1 MRYTSGMPLLQRTS
15 LAVPLVHY
23 IAGFYPDRLREEI
36 EAATPALALHATR
49 LGTEVLLA
57 EERGLRFSQAVIHA
71 DFPLMERVYFGLQAL
86 LQHRLTPEL
95 RDAVNAM
102 IQHGIEGGFDSAREL
117 IFAVAMHRD
126 DPDAAMCRFL
136 LWGSVRLN
144 LLLASW
150 DDPEVQASGALDAME
165 DRAEEVLR
173 ELLQMPNH
181 IFQEDVR
188 PLNVLVAEMLL
199 HTGKEV
205 RERIATAMGQLGGE
219 LTRIVTNAEALTL
232 VRQLDDR
239 HAVLFQPG
247 PFEGQPGST
256 QIARR
261 YPMQHPSPN
270 ALEQTKS
277 RFLKKWDP
285 VTNSPPDDRFIDV
298 LRTAQGA
305 R

>member
-1 MRYTSGMPLLQRTS
+1 MRYTSGMPLIQRTS

-23 IAGFYPDRLREEI
+23 IAGLYPDGLRKEI

-57 EERGLRFSQAVIHA
+57 EEQGLRFSQAVIHP

-144 LLLASW
+144 LLVASW

-165 DRAEEVLR
+165 DRAEGVLR

-205 RERIATAMGQLGGE
+205 REHG
-219 LTRIVTNAEALTL
+219 
-232 VRQLDDR
+232 D
-239 HAVLFQPG
+239 G
-247 PFEGQPGST
+247 P
-256 QIARR
+256 ARR
-261 YPMQHPSPN
+261 
-270 ALEQTKS
+270 
-277 RFLKKWDP
+277 
-285 VTNSPPDDRFIDV
+285 
-298 LRTAQGA
+298 
-305 R
+305 

>member
-1 MRYTSGMPLLQRTS
+1 MLVQRTS

-23 IAGFYPDRLREEI
+23 IAGFYPDRLRQEI
-36 EAATPALALHATR
+36 EDASPILALHATR

-57 EERGLRFSQAVIHA
+57 EEQGLRFSQAVIHP
-71 DFPLMERVYFGLQAL
+71 DFPLMERVYFGLQAV

-102 IQHGIEGGFDSAREL
+102 IQHGIEGGLDSAREL
-117 IFAVAMHRD
+117 LFAVATHQN
-126 DPDAAMCRFL
+126 DPDASMCRFF
-136 LWGSVRLN
+136 LWAGIRLN
-144 LLLASW
+144 LLVASW

-165 DRAEEVLR
+165 DRAEEALR
-173 ELLQMPNH
+173 ELLQVPDV
-181 IFQEDVR
+181 IFREDVR

-199 HTGKEV
+199 RTGAEV
-205 RERIATAMGQLGGE
+205 RERMDLAMAQYAEEMTQLM
-219 LTRIVTNAEALTL
+219 TNAEALTL

-270 ALEQTKS
+270 ALEQTRS
-277 RFLKKWDP
+277 RFLKKRDK
-285 VTNSPPDDRFIDV
+285 RFY
-298 LRTAQGA
+298 
-305 R
+305 

>member
-1 MRYTSGMPLLQRTS
+1 MIQRTS

-23 IAGFYPDRLREEI
+23 VTGFFPDRLREEI

-57 EERGLRFSQAVIHA
+57 EEQGLRFSQAVVHS
-71 DFPLMERVYFGLQAL
+71 DFPLMERVYFGLQAM

-102 IQHGIEGGFDSAREL
+102 IQHGIEGGFDSAREML
-117 IFAVAMHRD
+117 VAVATNRD
-126 DPDAAMCRFL
+126 DPDSAMCRFL
-136 LWGSVRLN
+136 LWVSVRIN
-144 LLLASW
+144 LLVASW
-150 DDPEVQASGALDAME
+150 DSPAVMASGALDAME

-173 ELLQMPNH
+173 ELLRVPNL
-181 IFQEDVR
+181 ICQEGVR

-199 HTGKEV
+199 HTGREV
-205 RERIATAMGQLGGE
+205 RERIATAMGQFGGE
-219 LTRIVTNAEALTL
+219 LTQIITNAEALTL

-247 PFEGQPGST
+247 PFEGQPGSSL
-256 QIARR
+256 IARR
-261 YPMQHPSPN
+261 YPMQHPSAN

-277 RFLKKWDP
+277 RFLKRWDP
-285 VTNSPPDDRFIDV
+285 ATNSPPDDRFIDV
-298 LRTAQGA
+298 LRGAQGA

>member
-1 MRYTSGMPLLQRTS
+1 MTLLHRTS
-15 LAVPLVHY
+15 LAVPLAEY
-23 IAGFYPDRLREEI
+23 IAAFYPDGLRKEI

-57 EERGLRFSQAVIHA
+57 EEQGLRFSQAVVHP
-71 DFPLMERVYFGLQAL
+71 DFPLMERVYFGLQAM

-102 IQHGIEGGFDSAREL
+102 IQYGIEGGFDSAREL
-117 IFAVAMHRD
+117 FFAVATHRD
-126 DPDAAMCRFL
+126 DPDSAMCRFL
-136 LWGSVRLN
+136 LWVSVRLN
-144 LLLASW
+144 LLVASW
-150 DDPEVQASGALDAME
+150 DSPAVMASGALDAVE

-173 ELLQMPNH
+173 DLLQVPH
-181 IFQEDVR
+181 LIFQEGVR

-199 HTGKEV
+199 HTGREV
-205 RERIATAMGQLGGE
+205 RERIATAMGQFGGE
-219 LTRIVTNAEALTL
+219 LTQIMTNAEALTL

-247 PFEGQPGST
+247 PFEGQTGST

-285 VTNSPPDDRFIDV
+285 ATNSTPDDRFIDV

>member
-1 MRYTSGMPLLQRTS
+1 MTLLHRTS
-15 LAVPLVHY
+15 LAVPLAEY
-23 IAGFYPDRLREEI
+23 IAAFYPDGLRREI

-57 EERGLRFSQAVIHA
+57 EEQGLRFSQAVIHP

-117 IFAVAMHRD
+117 LFAFATHRD
-126 DPDAAMCRFL
+126 DPDSAMCRFL
-136 LWGSVRLN
+136 LWVSVRLN
-144 LLLASW
+144 LLVASW
-150 DDPEVQASGALDAME
+150 DDPEVQSSGALDAME

-173 ELLQMPNH
+173 ELLQVPNL

-188 PLNVLVAEMLL
+188 PLNVLVAEMLI
-199 HTGKEV
+199 HTSDDV
-205 RERIATAMGQLGGE
+205 RERLALAMGQYGGE
-219 LTRIVTNAEALTL
+219 LTRIATNAEALTL
-232 VRQLDDR
+232 VRQLYDR

-247 PFEGQPGST
+247 PFEGQSGST

-261 YPMQHPSPN
+261 YPMQHPSAN

-277 RFLKKWDP
+277 RFLKKRDP
-285 VTNSPPDDRFIDV
+285 ATNWPPDDRLIDV
-298 LRTAQGA
+298 LRSSQGA

>member
-1 MRYTSGMPLLQRTS
+1 MRYTSGMPLIQRTS
-15 LAVPLVHY
+15 LAVPLIRYV
-23 IAGFYPDRLREEI
+23 AGFYPNPLREEI
-36 EAATPALALHATR
+36 EAATPVLALHATR

-57 EERGLRFSQAVIHA
+57 EEQGLRFSQAVVHP
-71 DFPLMERVYFGLQAL
+71 DFPLMERVYFGLQAM

-95 RDAVNAM
+95 RGTVSTM

-117 IFAVAMHRD
+117 LFAVATQN
-126 DPDAAMCRFL
+126 DPDASLCRFF
-136 LWGSVRLN
+136 LWTGVRLN
-144 LLLASW
+144 LLVASW

-173 ELLQMPNH
+173 ELLQVPSL

-188 PLNVLVAEMLL
+188 PLNVLVAEMLI
-199 HTGKEV
+199 HTSADV
-205 RERIATAMGQLGGE
+205 RQRLALAMGKYGGE
-219 LTRIVTNAEALTL
+219 LTQIMTNAEALTL

-247 PFEGQPGST
+247 PFEGQAGST

-285 VTNSPPDDRFIDV
+285 ATNSPPDDRFIDV
-298 LRTAQGA
+298 LRGAQVA